1 MTVLATER
9 LMLRQAAES
18 DVRALV
24 DFFERN
30 RDHLVQWEPPRPPD
44 FYTEEF
50 WRRQV
55 ALHRRVGES
64 GTALMLF
71 LFEKGAPDRI
81 VGQISMTGVMRGPAQ
96 TAFLGYALDAE
107 AEGKGYMHE
116 ALRAAIDHAFT
127 VLNLHR
133 LMANFQPT
141 NVRSNRVL
149 RRLGFTVEGYA
160 RDYLYVDGAWRD
172 HVLTSLTNPDWHD
185 DGF

>member
-18 DVRALV
+18 DIAALV

-30 RDHLVQWEPPRPPD
+30 REHLVRWEPSRPPD

-55 ALHRRVGES
+55 ALHRRVGEN

-71 LFEKGAPDRI
+71 IFQKGASDRVI
-81 VGQISMTGVMRGPAQ
+81 GQISITGIIRGPAQ
-96 TAFLGYALDAE
+96 MAFLGYALDAL
-107 AEGKGYMHE
+107 AEGKGYMQE
-116 ALRAAIDHAFT
+116 ALKVAIEHAFS

-133 LMANFQPT
+133 LMANFQPA
-141 NVRSNRVL
+141 NIRSNNVL

-160 RDYLYVDGAWRD
+160 RDYLFVDGAWRD
-172 HVLTSLTNPDWHD
+172 HVLTSLTNPTWRD

>member
-1 MTVLATER
+1 VTVIATER
-9 LMLRQAAES
+9 LVLRQAAES
-18 DVRALV
+18 DVPALV
-24 DFFERN
+24 GFFERN
-30 RDHLVQWEPPRPPD
+30 REHLAHWEPPRPPD
-44 FYTEEF
+44 FYSEDF

-71 LFEKGAPDRI
+71 MFEKGAPDRI
-81 VGQISMTGVMRGPAQ
+81 VGQISMTGVTRGPAQ
-96 TAFLGYALDAE
+96 MAFLGYALDAGV
-107 AEGKGYMHE
+107 EGRGFMNE
-116 ALRAAIDHAFT
+116 ALRAAIDHAFK

-141 NVRSNRVL
+141 NRRSNNVL

-172 HVLTSLTNPDWHD
+172 HVLTSLTNPDWQD

>member
-30 RDHLVQWEPPRPPD
+30 RAHLTHWEPPRPLD
-44 FYTEEF
+44 FYTEDF

-55 ALHRRVGES
+55 ALHRRVGENGS
-64 GTALMLF
+64 ALMLF
-71 LFEKGAPDRI
+71 MFEKGAANRI
-81 VGQISMTGVMRGPAQ
+81 VGQISITGVMRGPAQ
-96 TAFLGYALDAE
+96 MAFLGYALDAE
-107 AEGKGYMHE
+107 CEGKGYMHE
-116 ALRAAIDHAFT
+116 ALRASIDHAFRA
-127 VLNLHR
+127 LNLHR
-133 LMANFQPT
+133 LMANFQPN
-141 NVRSNRVL
+141 NVRSNNVL
-149 RRLGFTVEGYA
+149 RKLGFVVEGYA

-172 HVLTSLTNPDWHD
+172 HVLTSLTNPAWVD